1 MPEINPTVSII
12 TLSELNNPVKRQR
25 LLYWIKEKKKIQ
37 LHAVYRRHTLDS
49 TIQASRVNIKS
60 MEIYIYVMQA
70 TAIKE
75 LEWLHH
81 QTKLTLKQQKILLE
95 MKKGIL

>member
-60 MEIYIYVMQA
+60 MEIYIYICHASNSHKRTGVA
-70 TAIKE
+70 TPSDKTDFKT
-75 LEWLHH
+75 
-81 QTKLTLKQQKILLE
+81 TKKYY
-95 MKKGIL
+95 